1 MDSRDIK
8 ESLFALVLVT
18 AGNLITGF
26 VLSSSSTLIS
36 ILPALILLVPPS
48 IGLRGNI
55 YASLSSRINSYLH
68 TGRIEPKFEL
78 TTEYSEN
85 LVSSTFLLLSFSI
98 ITGFLA
104 SILASSMNLSVFGGE
119 SLSFVNLSFD
129 LVTISI
135 LAGIV
140 SAFFMI
146 PVSFFISLGSFRYG
160 WNPDNISAP
169 FITLFGD
176 MITLPILF
184 ASAKIVISLSLTVR
198 IFIFSILFILTVI
211 MGFITFYEKRG
222 KKHLIAKRII
232 KESFLVLLLCV
243 VLDIIAGAVIG
254 AKIESF
260 IAVAGLL
267 TVIPSFLEDGGAIGG
282 VLSSRFGSLLH
293 LGILQPKIKPP
304 KEILKIFG
312 IFHLMGLFIFA
323 LIALLAQGMNILMG
337 IETIPTVKLVAVTVL
352 AGQILL
358 VPLNFMA
365 YYFSIVSF
373 RRGIDPDNVG
383 IPLITSMMDVFGTV
397 CFLLALIL
405 FGIV

>member
-1 MDSRDIK
+1 
-8 ESLFALVLVT
+8 
-18 AGNLITGF
+18 
-26 VLSSSSTLIS
+26 
-36 ILPALILLVPPS
+36 
-48 IGLRGNI
+48 
-55 YASLSSRINSYLH
+55 
-68 TGRIEPKFEL
+68 
-78 TTEYSEN
+78 
-85 LVSSTFLLLSFSI
+85 
-98 ITGFLA
+98 
-104 SILASSMNLSVFGGE
+104 
-119 SLSFVNLSFD
+119 
-129 LVTISI
+129 
-135 LAGIV
+135 
-140 SAFFMI
+140 
-146 PVSFFISLGSFRYG
+146 
-160 WNPDNISAP
+160 
-169 FITLFGD
+169 
-176 MITLPILF
+176 
-184 ASAKIVISLSLTVR
+184 
-198 IFIFSILFILTVI
+198 